1 MEVLTCPEDNDC
13 RGIVI
18 DDDIDALDSLSELLE
33 LNGISVI
40 GKGTNGEEAYQLYKL
55 CHPKFVIL
63 DMKMPKYDGAYAI
76 KKIKNDDPNAKIIVL
91 SGYTDFKID
100 QDEVTAVMLKPYDV
114 KKVINLIEGIC

>member
-1 MEVLTCPEDNDC
+1 MEVLTYPEDNDC
-13 RGIVI
+13 QGIVI
-18 DDDIDALDSLSELLE
+18 DDDIDALDSLSDLLK
-33 LNGISVI
+33 LKGISII

-76 KKIKNDDPNAKIIVL
+76 KKIKNEDPSAKIIVL

-100 QDEVTAVMLKPYDV
+100 QDEVTAVMLKPYNV
-114 KKVINLIEGIC
+114 KKVIDLIEEIC